1 MVRVASPPQSDPA
14 SDSSSEPTVVSGPA
28 HGDDRTV
35 VFRKPPAAGRFAPG
49 ELLAERFRIV
59 RFLGHGGMGDVYEAE
74 DEEVRGRVAL
84 KTVRAEI
91 AQMPGALERFAREI
105 HLARKV
111 THPNVCRIFDISHHG
126 HGEEERVT
134 FLTMELLEGET
145 LEAKLQRDG
154 RMCEREVLPVVR
166 QMVEGLA

>member
-1 MVRVASPPQSDPA
+1 MVRVASPPPSF
-14 SDSSSEPTVVSGPA
+14 DSSSEPTLNVSVP
-28 HGDDRTV
+28 DSKDERTV
-35 VFRKPPAAGRFAPG
+35 VRNPPAGGSFAPG
-49 ELLAERFRIV
+49 ELLAARFRIV

-91 AQMPGALERFAREI
+91 ARMPGALERFAREI

-126 HGEEERVT
+126 QGESQVT
-134 FLTMELLEGET
+134 FLTMELLAGET
-145 LEAKLQRDG
+145 LEARLKRDG
-154 RMCEREVLPVVR
+154 RMRESEALPVVR
-166 QMVEGLA
+166 QLVE